1 MLGSLSNLKE
11 KKDFNDITSTSKLWI
26 AQSCERDQVP
36 VSSKFND
43 VLTILYMHAT
53 QCPRS
58 LAVRT
63 GAYTMYM
70 GVFLTSIYVQ
80 A

>member
-43 VLTILYMHAT
+43 VLTILCTCMLRSALDLQLYVLELI
-53 QCPRS
+53 QCMWE
-58 LAVRT
+58 
-63 GAYTMYM
+63 Y
-70 GVFLTSIYVQ
+70 F
-80 A
+80 